1 MYQHWRNYLAPCLG
15 FDIASHGPPNALN
28 ILVVDRDYWSGRH
41 ILNINEMLRLL
52 RERYPV
58 ANATAFYPDRHSV
71 TDQARTY
78 NNAHVIIWVT
88 GSSMANMLF
97 APHGSVGLHIGLRAH
112 PGTPYERTQEWVERV
127 VPHNIELHHVRTNNP
142 DRVILRSYMVYK
154 NALYEALTDEEKL
167 GVWEMK
173 LCPGKPGDVVNTAC
187 EEVWIG
193 KGGEYE
199 MEFGFLWEQMDK
211 FMPRL
216 VGKVTPS

>member
-1 MYQHWRNYLAPCLG
+1 
-15 FDIASHGPPNALN
+15 
-28 ILVVDRDYWSGRH
+28 
-41 ILNINEMLRLL
+41 MLRLL

-142 DRVILRSYMVYK
+142 DRVILRSDMVYK